1 MLVLALPLRDDRLKL
16 MYFSICGQNNCPG
29 VCLRGRR
36 KNCIPNC
43 VSAAEIKRGEQLVE
57 RCVDSSKLSGWRD
70 THVSRLI
77 ISFHLSISS
86 SRPPILQHFSS
97 VSSLYLSV
105 GLLISRHIC
114 SCLLLFTSSSP
125 LFLSSFLSHMFVS
138 IASPSLFSLSLAGLG
153 SVASNAFRS
162 GWLSQHMYPL
172 LNYHS
177 HTYTLMHERPHRPNQ
192 SFS

>member
-1 MLVLALPLRDDRLKL
+1 MLVLALQLRDDRLKL

-29 VCLRGRR
+29 VCLWGRR
-36 KNCIPNC
+36 KNCIPSC

-57 RCVDSSKLSGWRD
+57 LCVDSSKLSGWRD

-86 SRPPILQHFSS
+86 SRPPILHHFSS

-125 LFLSSFLSHMFVS
+125 LFFYLHFSAICLSQL
-138 IASPSLFSLSLAGLG
+138 PRRPFSLCLSPVWDQWHLMLSALAD
-153 SVASNAFRS
+153 
-162 GWLSQHMYPL
+162 
-172 LNYHS
+172 
-177 HTYTLMHERPHRPNQ
+177 
-192 SFS
+192 